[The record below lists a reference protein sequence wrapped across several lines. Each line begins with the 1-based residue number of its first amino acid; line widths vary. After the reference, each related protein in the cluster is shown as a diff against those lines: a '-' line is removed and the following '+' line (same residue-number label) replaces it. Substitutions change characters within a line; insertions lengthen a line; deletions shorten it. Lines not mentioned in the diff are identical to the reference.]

1 MNIVNEHIRKIH
13 TIFSTGIAFPI
24 IHAKGRITVQRT
36 KQNTYFHMICFGAWP
51 CMPSLFEYQSAD
63 ANWSLY
69 EHTTRNFQCSS
80 HHLLENIK
88 FT

>member
-36 KQNTYFHMICFGAWP
+36 KQNTYFHMICFGA
-51 CMPSLFEYQSAD
+51 
-63 ANWSLY
+63 
-69 EHTTRNFQCSS
+69 
-80 HHLLENIK
+80 
-88 FT
+88 